1 MNKSAICLTL
11 ALFLFGL
18 GVAQTSTVVA
28 TTVVDDLGQELEITN
43 PPQRIVSLAPSVTE
57 LLFAVGAGPQLVAV
71 SEHSDHPPQASALP
85 RVANAL
91 GIDYERIVDFEP
103 DLVIAWLT
111 GNGHRAIKRLE
122 QLGLRVFVTEP
133 RRFSDIERLLS
144 LLGRLSGHPK
154 EGSSQALEFTRRAA
168 LLRDTFSG
176 KPRVSVFYQISER
189 PLMTLNGEHM
199 VSELFTLCGGENV
212 FHNYRSLAPTI
223 SIEDVLQRDADII
236 LISSTVPNVNSVR
249 DWWLKMTDLKA
260 AQRGQVFIVDAD
272 LINRQGPRIIQGAE
286 QICTHIDKARYKSA
300 G

>member
-1 MNKSAICLTL
+1 
-11 ALFLFGL
+11 
-18 GVAQTSTVVA
+18 
-28 TTVVDDLGQELEITN
+28 
-43 PPQRIVSLAPSVTE
+43 
-57 LLFAVGAGPQLVAV
+57 
-71 SEHSDHPPQASALP
+71 
-85 RVANAL
+85 
-91 GIDYERIVDFEP
+91 
-103 DLVIAWLT
+103 
-111 GNGHRAIKRLE
+111 
-122 QLGLRVFVTEP
+122 
-133 RRFSDIERLLS
+133 
-144 LLGRLSGHPK
+144 
-154 EGSSQALEFTRRAA
+154 
-168 LLRDTFSG
+168 
-176 KPRVSVFYQISER
+176 
-189 PLMTLNGEHM
+189 MTLNGEHM